1 MSSGFC
7 RVLSSVLHALCSLW
21 SASSLYSVTTVNLDH
36 PQGPN
41 TRLFLIVITW
51 HCFLL
56 EQAAKLLQLPL
67 YLILAYIPYFRG
79 WQHYLPSTQAFRKG
93 VIFYP
98 SPILNQSP
106 VLSCYPPNPFQ
117 TYYCLIIPSNTD
129 LGGSYNL
136 LESNCHNFLS
146 VSLHFSPSK
155 CITHT
160 YSLFDQ
166 FQIQFLP
173 LLAPLSYLFSD
184 V

>member
-7 RVLSSVLHALCSLW
+7 RVLSSALHALCSLW
-21 SASSLYSVTTVNLDH
+21 SASSLYSVTIVNLDH

-67 YLILAYIPYFRG
+67 YLILARSADPIFHISEGDSTTHPV
-79 WQHYLPSTQAFRKG
+79 TQAFRKG

-117 TYYCLIIPSNTD
+117 TYDCLIIPSNTD

-146 VSLHFSPSK
+146 VSLHFSPLKMYHS
-155 CITHT
+155 H
-160 YSLFDQ
+160 
-166 FQIQFLP
+166 IQPF
-173 LLAPLSYLFSD
+173 
-184 V
+184 